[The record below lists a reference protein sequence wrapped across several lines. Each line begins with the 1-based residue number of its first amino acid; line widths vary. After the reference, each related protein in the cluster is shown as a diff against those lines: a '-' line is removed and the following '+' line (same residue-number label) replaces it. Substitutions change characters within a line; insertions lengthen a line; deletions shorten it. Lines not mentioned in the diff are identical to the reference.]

1 MGHEPHHLSDFK
13 CLRHV
18 CTFTNGK
25 KMTLKTLQNFLKLQL
40 LSLTARLNN
49 QTMRTGFFKKTNRL
63 QREKIQVMTTKINK
77 YDYHHIKTRG
87 R

>member
-49 QTMRTGFFKKTNRL
+49 QTMRTGFFKKQTDF
-63 QREKIQVMTTKINK
+63 RERKFK
-77 YDYHHIKTRG
+77 
-87 R
+87 